1 MDFTEGKDKF
11 IAAWGG
17 LAGNWG
23 VSRTMAQIHALLLL
37 APEPLCTE
45 DIMQELQISRGN
57 VNMNVR
63 ALIDWGLVFK
73 EIRQG
78 ERREFFRAEKDMWKV
93 FCQIIINRKRKEL
106 DPMIEVLNTI
116 SVIEGDSSDKD
127 ANEFSKVV
135 NDLKLYASKAD
146 KALENLAGSK
156 AQILLGGVMK
166 MMK

>member
-1 MDFTEGKDKF
+1 MEYIEGKEKF

-17 LAGNWG
+17 LASNWG
-23 VSRTMAQIHALLLL
+23 VSRTMAQVHALLLL
-37 APEPLCTE
+37 ASKPLCAE

-78 ERREFFRAEKDMWKV
+78 ERREFFKAEKDMWKV

-116 SVIEGDSSDKD
+116 SIKKGDQQDEE
-127 ANEFSKVV
+127 AEEFSKVV

-146 KALENLAGSK
+146 KALENLASSK
-156 AQILLGGVMK
+156 AQVLLGGVMK
-166 MMK
+166 MMR